1 MHWAERVGRRLKL
14 RDLHI
19 LLAVA
24 KSGSMGRAAAT
35 LAISQPSVSKA
46 IADVEHSV
54 GLRLFDRS
62 ARGIEPTIY
71 GRALLS
77 CGVAVFDELRQGVNE
92 LEHLI
97 NPTTGEARIG
107 CNETLAAGYVSAVT
121 DRLSRQY
128 PKVVFHLV
136 TADRATLM
144 NCELR
149 QRTVELIVT
158 ATGGLDLERDTE
170 VEPLFD
176 DRFVVM
182 AGTQSEWAKRRK
194 LSLADLIDEPWVLP
208 PADSLPGINISAAF
222 RASGLQPPEAHVVSF
237 SLPLHFHLLATG
249 RYVTALPV
257 SMLRFSKHLPLKML
271 PIETPQGTYSTGIV
285 TLKN

>member
-1 MHWAERVGRRLKL
+1 M
-14 RDLHI
+14 
-19 LLAVA
+19 
-24 KSGSMGRAAAT
+24 SPYST
-35 LAISQPSVSKA
+35 
-46 IADVEHSV
+46 
-54 GLRLFDRS
+54 
-62 ARGIEPTIY
+62 
-71 GRALLS
+71 
-77 CGVAVFDELRQGVNE
+77 ELRQGVNE

-136 TADRATLM
+136 TADRATLI
-144 NCELR
+144 NRELR

-194 LSLADLIDEPWVLP
+194 LDLADLIDEPWVLP
-208 PADSLPGINISAAF
+208 ARRQLAGDKHLCGIPRERTAAPRGSRGVILTSAAF
-222 RASGLQPPEAHVVSF
+222 PFAGDRAVCHGASGIHAAVQQTFAAQNVTYRDAARDLFDWNRHVEESNAWSIGAAV
-237 SLPLHFHLLATG
+237 H
-249 RYVTALPV
+249 R
-257 SMLRFSKHLPLKML
+257 LRPRVRQAIGESSP
-271 PIETPQGTYSTGIV
+271 G
-285 TLKN
+285 